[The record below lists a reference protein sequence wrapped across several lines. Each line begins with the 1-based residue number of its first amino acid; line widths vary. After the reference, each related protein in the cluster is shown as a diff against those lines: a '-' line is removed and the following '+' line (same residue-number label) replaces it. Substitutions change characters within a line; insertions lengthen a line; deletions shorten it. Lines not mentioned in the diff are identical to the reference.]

1 MNRSLPVLIA
11 TAMLLFA
18 GVVPRESLAQAR
30 GENDALAGAWEGKVQ
45 FSAGAFAAV
54 KDLRFMYAFMA
65 NGTMLESSNYDA
77 APPVPPAYGVW
88 KKTSARQYLAKY
100 RFYVSSPVA
109 SADELIKGGGWGP
122 GGYGVLT
129 EKIEL
134 AADGMSFVST
144 LSLELF
150 DKDGK
155 SLGDGGAATGSA
167 QRLGF

>member
-11 TAMLLFA
+11 TAILLFA
-18 GVVPRESLAQAR
+18 GMSPRESVAQPS
-30 GENDALAGAWEGKVQ
+30 NDQGDLAGAWEGKVQ

-100 RFYVSSPVA
+100 RFYISSPVA
-109 SADELIKGGGWGP
+109 SADELVKGGGWGP

-134 AADGMSFVST
+134 AADGNSFVST

>member
-11 TAMLLFA
+11 TAILLFA
-18 GVVPRESLAQAR
+18 GVSPHESLAQSR
-30 GENDALAGAWEGKVQ
+30 GDQGTLAGAWEGKVQ

-54 KDLRFMYAFMA
+54 QDLRFMYAFMA

-100 RFYVSSPVA
+100 RFYISSPVA
-109 SADELIKGGGWGP
+109 SADELIKGSGWGP

-134 AADGMSFVST
+134 SADGNSFAST

>member
-11 TAMLLFA
+11 TAFMLFA
-18 GVVPRESLAQAR
+18 AVSPRESLAQAR
-30 GENDALAGAWEGKVQ
+30 GDQATLAGAWEGKVQ

-100 RFYVSSPVA
+100 RFYISSPVA
-109 SADELIKGGGWGP
+109 SADELVKGGGWGP

-134 AADGMSFVST
+134 AADGNSFVST

-150 DKDGK
+150 DKEGK
-155 SLGDGGAATGSA
+155 SLGEGGAATGSA

>member
-1 MNRSLPVLIA
+1 MIRRLPLLIA
-11 TAMLLFA
+11 AAMFLCAGFA
-18 GVVPRESLAQAR
+18 PRAALAQASS
-30 GENDALAGAWEGKVQ
+30 DHDTLTGAWEGKVQ

-54 KDLRFMYAFMA
+54 KDLRFMYAFIA
-65 NGTMLESSNYDA
+65 DGTMFESSNYDS

-88 KKTSARQYLAKY
+88 KKISERQYLAKY
-100 RFYVSSPVA
+100 RFYISSPVA

-134 AADGMSFVST
+134 ATDGNSFVST

-155 SLGDGGAATGSA
+155 SLGDGGAAKGSA
-167 QRLGF
+167 ARLGF

>member
-11 TAMLLFA
+11 TAIMLFA
-18 GVVPRESLAQAR
+18 GVSPKESLAQAR
-30 GENDALAGAWEGKVQ
+30 VDQDTLAGAWEGQVQ

-100 RFYVSSPVA
+100 RFYISSPVA

-134 AADGMSFVST
+134 AADGNSFLST

-167 QRLGF
+167 QRLRF

>member
-1 MNRSLPVLIA
+1 MKRSLPVLIA
-11 TAMLLFA
+11 TAFLLFA
-18 GVVPRESLAQAR
+18 GMSPRESAAQASDDQ
-30 GENDALAGAWEGKVQ
+30 GSLAGAWEGKVQ
-45 FSAGAFAAV
+45 FSTGAYAAV

-88 KKTSARQYLAKY
+88 KRTSAREYLAKY
-100 RFYVSSPVA
+100 RFYISSPVV
-109 SADELIKGGGWGP
+109 SADALVKSGGWGP

-134 AADGMSFVST
+134 AADGNSFVST
-144 LSLELF
+144 LALELF

-155 SLGDGGAATGSA
+155 SLGDGGVATGSA
-167 QRLGF
+167 TRLGF